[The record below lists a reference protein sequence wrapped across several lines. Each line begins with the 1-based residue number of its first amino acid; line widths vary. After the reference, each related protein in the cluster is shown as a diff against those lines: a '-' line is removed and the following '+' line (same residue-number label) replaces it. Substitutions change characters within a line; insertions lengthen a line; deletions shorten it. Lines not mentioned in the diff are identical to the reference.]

1 MPIPTDDYV
10 SFSQLSVQLEI
21 DSLQFWLN
29 ENPSAVI
36 SHLLDRIK
44 LGAKILGRAAGIN
57 HSIALGHIAVAVGFP
72 NWHGLNAHLINVST
86 SPANTVSRESISGLS
101 KSLVFL
107 ITPSPD
113 TYLSEIQAQVFQ
125 EFGARLSIATG
136 LTLEAIMDTVCAGYC
151 GEASWSEVKS
161 RTPLNSTDPLYEF
174 ETLDESSKSG
184 RFIWSDACG
193 QLIRSLDNVY
203 QGADTPER
211 IAEAKRWMEKT
222 LAHQPGFLEAGL
234 CLAQI
239 YYDEGNLNEAYV
251 IVKAHI
257 KRAEYLIPKGFRG
270 KIEWGFLTNRFYHR
284 LLWLRMTIY
293 HDAEWMLYC
302 LRDARKQLR
311 LNPHDNLGVRDIYPL
326 MLLEVGEFE
335 KAAKASKF
343 PKEDGYHVA
352 LIRAFGRFAIGDYPG
367 FLQNFTKALFDLP
380 VLRLVL
386 LDSPGTLPDGDDGFR
401 TVIPDMG
408 TFERYAWPAYDAVPG
423 LVEACTRFLANQ
435 SVQNAEAQLR
445 ALWMGNA
452 VPDNRKQWYELK
464 SKLNNTI
471 PLLLSDQFSYPNQKA

>member
-1 MPIPTDDYV
+1 MSNSTDDYI
-10 SFSQLSVQLEI
+10 SFSRLSAQLEI
-21 DSLQFWLN
+21 DSLVFWLA
-29 ENPSAVI
+29 ENPSGVI

-44 LGAKILGRAAGIN
+44 FGAKMLGGAGGIK

-72 NWHGLNAHLINVST
+72 NWHGLNAHLTHISA
-86 SPANTVSRESISGLS
+86 SPPNTVSRESITRLAQ
-101 KSLVFL
+101 SLIFL
-107 ITPSPD
+107 ITTCSE
-113 TYLSEIQAQVFQ
+113 TSLSTHQDQAFQ
-125 EFGARLSIATG
+125 GFGAKLSAASG
-136 LTLEAIMDTVCAGYC
+136 LPLEEVMDTVCAGLC
-151 GEASWSEVKS
+151 GGASWGEVNS
-161 RTPLNSTDPLYEF
+161 RSPLNATSPLYEF
-174 ETLDESSKSG
+174 EMLDGASKAG

-193 QLIRSLDNVY
+193 QLIRSLDDVY

-211 IAEAKRWMEKT
+211 IAEAKQWMEKT
-222 LAHQPGFLEAGL
+222 LRHQPGFLEAGL

-239 YYDEGNLNEAYV
+239 HYDEGNLNEAYV

-257 KRAEYLIPKGFRG
+257 KRAELLIPKGFRG

-352 LIRAFGRFAIGDYPG
+352 LIRAFGRFAIGDHPG
-367 FLQNFTKALFDLP
+367 FLQNLTKALFDLP
-380 VLRLVL
+380 VLRLLL
-386 LDSPGTLPDGDDGFR
+386 LDSVHMLPDGDDGFR
-401 TVIPDMG
+401 TVRPDME
-408 TFERYAWPAYDAVPG
+408 TLERYIWPAYDAVPG
-423 LVEACTRFLANQ
+423 LIEACLQFLAHQ
-435 SVQNAEAQLR
+435 SVKDAESQLR
-445 ALWMGNA
+445 TLWMA
-452 VPDNRKQWYELK
+452 EEVPDNRSQWYELK
-464 SKLNNTI
+464 SKLATTI
-471 PLLLSDQFSYPNQKA
+471 PLLLADQFSSPIQ